1 MSDKTNINNNICPLI
16 NEMKVYK
23 EKILNKL
30 SSLTIMKYKGKD
42 FILIGYD
49 YGKFEIYI
57 NNLELL
63 VISSENI
70 EDYINNL
77 GQLGHNTFAVICK
90 KSIFIYLFYSEIDSS
105 TNKDNYHISLIQTI
119 KYESKDGSNV
129 SFFGLKFSK
138 AFIFDDN
145 LYKECDKMEI
155 DNINENKTNNKNEN
169 NLNNLYNNELIISGT
184 TGIYILERKKEKN
197 EDDLENIDIDTY
209 INYCKTNKYKMKE
222 QITNLKNYDMIQIN
236 YKYIAGT
243 IDDFLCIYSK
253 QQHELIN
260 KYEASISENCDSIMY
275 MIKENILC
283 LAGNDTISLISIKDY
298 DIVYI
303 YSININYII
312 TEICILPDFNILVAI
327 RNRYHSDTKYLHQ
340 YKLAFNTNE
349 NTKKMEYN
357 LELVSRKEINEENS
371 NVTMKCMSDNKIAI
385 IINHELIQIWE

>member
-30 SSLTIMKYKGKD
+30 SSLAIMKYKGKD

-49 YGKFEIYI
+49 YEKFEIYI

-155 DNINENKTNNKNEN
+155 DNINENKTNNKNE
-169 NLNNLYNNELIISGT
+169 NNLYNNELIISGT

-327 RNRYHSDTKYLHQ
+327 RNRYHFDTKYLYQ

-357 LELVSRKEINEENS
+357 LEFVSQKEINEENS

>member
-30 SSLTIMKYKGKD
+30 SSLAIMKYKGKD

-63 VISSENI
+63 IISSENI

-155 DNINENKTNNKNEN
+155 DNINENKTNNKNE
-169 NLNNLYNNELIISGT
+169 NNLYNNELIISGT

-303 YSININYII
+303 YSINLNYII

-327 RNRYHSDTKYLHQ
+327 RNRYHFDTKYLYQ

-357 LELVSRKEINEENS
+357 LEFVSQKEINEENS

>member
-30 SSLTIMKYKGKD
+30 SSLAIMKYKGKD

-105 TNKDNYHISLIQTI
+105 TNKDNFHISLIQTI

-155 DNINENKTNNKNEN
+155 DNINENKTNNKNE
-169 NLNNLYNNELIISGT
+169 NNLYNNELIISGT

-253 QQHELIN
+253 KQHELIN

-303 YSININYII
+303 YSINLNYII

>member
-30 SSLTIMKYKGKD
+30 SSLAIMKYKGKD

-105 TNKDNYHISLIQTI
+105 TNKDNFHISLIQTI

-155 DNINENKTNNKNEN
+155 DNINENKTNNKNE
-169 NLNNLYNNELIISGT
+169 NNLYNNELIISGT

-253 QQHELIN
+253 KQHELIN

-283 LAGNDTISLISIKDY
+283 LGGNDTMSLISIKDY
-298 DIVYI
+298 DIVYT
-303 YSININYII
+303 YSINLNYII

-340 YKLAFNTNE
+340 YKLALNTNE

-357 LELVSRKEINEENS
+357 LELVSQKEINEENS

>member
-1 MSDKTNINNNICPLI
+1 MSDKTNINNNVCPLI

-30 SSLTIMKYKGKD
+30 SSLAIMKYKGKD

-105 TNKDNYHISLIQTI
+105 TNKDNFHISLIQTI

-222 QITNLKNYDMIQIN
+222 QITNLKNYDMIQNN
-236 YKYIAGT
+236 YNYIAGT
-243 IDDFLCIYSK
+243 IDEFLCIYSK
-253 QQHELIN
+253 KQHELIN

-303 YSININYII
+303 CSINLNYII

-357 LELVSRKEINEENS
+357 LEFVSQKEINEENS

>member
-30 SSLTIMKYKGKD
+30 SSLAIMKYKGKD

-169 NLNNLYNNELIISGT
+169 NLYNNELIISGT

-222 QITNLKNYDMIQIN
+222 QITNLENYDMIQIN

-303 YSININYII
+303 YSINLNYII

-357 LELVSRKEINEENS
+357 LEFVSQKEINEENS